1 MRSAR
6 SITRAAVL
14 VGYAL
19 GAAALS
25 SPLPAEIPPSW
36 TGAGGNVIWL
46 GGPMVAFLL
55 PTAIAVID
63 SLLRGLCVTDPID
76 SDSAANQV
84 HLFDAIIARIALF
97 VLGVHAAVLAGLLGL
112 LSGRD
117 WTARIV
123 PLLLGVTMI
132 AVGNLLPRV
141 RPNIAIGIRTRR
153 TLSDRACWMRTHR
166 RAGYLI
172 VAAGVVV
179 ALSAIAVPKPLGP
192 GMILAI
198 GPAVLVGAW
207 LLPRLQ
213 RREVI
218 S

>member
-123 PLLLGVTMI
+123 PLLLGATMI

>member
-1 MRSAR
+1 
-6 SITRAAVL
+6 
-14 VGYAL
+14 
-19 GAAALS
+19 
-25 SPLPAEIPPSW
+25 
-36 TGAGGNVIWL
+36 
-46 GGPMVAFLL
+46 
-55 PTAIAVID
+55 
-63 SLLRGLCVTDPID
+63 
-76 SDSAANQV
+76 
-84 HLFDAIIARIALF
+84 
-97 VLGVHAAVLAGLLGL
+97 L

-141 RPNIAIGIRTRR
+141 RPNLAIGIRTRR

-179 ALSAIAVPKPLGP
+179 VLSAIAVPKPLGP

-213 RREVI
+213 RREVL